1 MAFFLKVSK
10 HQSRTY
16 LSIYESFYSPD
27 VKGTRHRS
35 YRSLGNIQKLIDSG
49 IDDPISY
56 YQKEVD
62 RLNAQRKAE
71 SANRKINQRLISEIS
86 PERYLGYFPLANIM
100 TNLDVREHFDYLQS
114 NRRFHFNVFDIF
126 SSLVYARLV
135 APLSKHR
142 TFHDVLPSMFNSSH
156 DSYYQILD
164 AVEFLGEEYQKIV
177 EIFTV
182 ATSENYGIDTKHT
195 YFDCTNFYFE
205 IDKENS
211 FQKKVPAKKI
221 ERIL

>member
-100 TNLDVREHFDYLQS
+100 TNLDVRDHFDYLQCQTCRS
-114 NRRFHFNVFDIF
+114 PV
-126 SSLVYARLV
+126 
-135 APLSKHR
+135 
-142 TFHDVLPSMFNSSH
+142 
-156 DSYYQILD
+156 
-164 AVEFLGEEYQKIV
+164 
-177 EIFTV
+177 
-182 ATSENYGIDTKHT
+182 
-195 YFDCTNFYFE
+195 
-205 IDKENS
+205 
-211 FQKKVPAKKI
+211 
-221 ERIL
+221 